1 MSKAKK
7 SNKLY
12 SAERRLIEMRG
23 EAVPEN
29 AAPAVAGGATV
40 SVDQTQVLQAIRDL
54 RKLVEVKVTP
64 QLPDNLPEVNTLN
77 DQLRELHNHIEDTKK
92 EIASIRHPDEKDDRL
107 TSAAMELGAIVEATE
122 QATHRILNATEEI
135 DELID
140 KLKERSSDVGAIEML
155 DQVSGKTIDILEAC
169 NFQDISGQRT
179 NKVVKT
185 INFLEERILSMIGI
199 WGADEFTNVE
209 IDREE
214 LEGDDA
220 LLQGPQHEGQG
231 IDQNDIDALFD

>member
-1 MSKAKK
+1 MANTKGR
-7 SNKLY
+7 KLY

-23 EAVPEN
+23 EVGPEDGSEVP
-29 AAPAVAGGATV
+29 AGGGIA
-40 SVDQTQVLQAIRDL
+40 VDQSQVLTAIREL
-54 RKLVEVKVTP
+54 RKLVENKVTP
-64 QLPDNLPEVNTLN
+64 RLPDNVPEVNTLN
-77 DQLRELHNHIEDTKK
+77 EQLRDLRDHIEDTKK

-135 DELID
+135 DELVD
-140 KLKERSSDVGAIEML
+140 KLKERSSDIGAIAML
-155 DQVSGKTIDILEAC
+155 DEVSGKTIDILEAC

-199 WGADEFTNVE
+199 WGADEFGEVE
-209 IDREE
+209 RDE
-214 LEGDDA
+214 LEGDEA
-220 LLQGPQHEGQG
+220 LLQGPQHDGQG
-231 IDQNDIDALFD
+231 IDQSDIDALFD

>member
-1 MSKAKK
+1 MTKASGK
-7 SNKLY
+7 KLY

-23 EAVPEN
+23 DVVPEDGD
-29 AAPAVAGGATV
+29 PVVQSSGGIA
-40 SVDQTQVLQAIRDL
+40 VDQSQVLTAIREL
-54 RKLVEVKVTP
+54 RKLVENKVTP

-77 DQLRELHNHIEDTKK
+77 EQLRDLRDHIEDTKK
-92 EIASIRHPDEKDDRL
+92 EIASIRHPDETDDRL

-140 KLKERSSDVGAIEML
+140 KLKERSSDVGAINML
-155 DQVSGKTIDILEAC
+155 DDVSSKTIDILEAC

-185 INFLEERILSMIGI
+185 INFLEERILTMIGI
-199 WGADEFTNVE
+199 WGADEFAEVE
-209 IDREE
+209 VNRNE
-214 LEGDDA
+214 LEGDAA